1 MPDPASPV
9 PARAPLALRVLAG
22 LGLSTAI
29 LIVALVLLELG
40 GLVLPALSREA
51 LDPDAL
57 AMRNARV
64 QAHPYLAYAGKPGF
78 SSDLRAQGL
87 QQVSHNALGFRGKE
101 TTWEKPPGV
110 FRIACLGGSSTY
122 GQSESSDDAI
132 WPARLEVLL
141 NEGAPADAPRVEVIN
156 AGCQGY
162 STFESLINLELRVV
176 DLEPDLV
183 LVYHGINDMRCALYR
198 DPVRDNT
205 HWRAVWP
212 VERPSRLEQ
221 LVQASTTFRFLR
233 SLDDGWIHRRS
244 QLGSYV
250 IVAFD
255 PVADQYHKSDPPTL
269 GFDNV
274 RRNLQSIVAVA
285 RAHGGRPIFMTQAMR
300 YSDLDEAPSRDMQT
314 WGLKRVQE
322 LLREVG
328 AEHDVPVLDIA
339 PTIEAEAARQFAAG
353 EVVEVKV
360 RDKVKIQDKVFTSE
374 VHFTDAGS
382 DLMARTVAAALVA
395 GGHVPGRSR

>member
-1 MPDPASPV
+1 MPDH
-9 PARAPLALRVLAG
+9 ARTARTLRLLTG

-29 LIVALVLLELG
+29 LVVAVVLLEIG
-40 GLVLPALSREA
+40 GLFLPALSEEA
-51 LDPDAL
+51 LDPVAG
-57 AMRNARV
+57 AMKNSRV
-64 QAHPYLAYAGKPGF
+64 QAHPYLAYASRPGF
-78 SSDLRAQGL
+78 SIDQRAQGG
-87 QQVSHNALGFRGKE
+87 QQVSHNSLGFRGKE

-122 GQSESSDDAI
+122 GQSESCDDAL

-141 NEGAPADAPRVEVIN
+141 NQDAAPGAPRVEVIN

-162 STFESLINLELRVV
+162 STFESMINLELRVV
-176 DLEPDLV
+176 DFEPDLV

-198 DPVRDNT
+198 QPVRDNT

-221 LVQASTTFRFLR
+221 LVQASTTFRFIR
-233 SLDDGWIHRRS
+233 SLDDGWIVRRR

-255 PVADQYHKSDPPTL
+255 PVADQYFKSDPPAL
-269 GFDNV
+269 GFDNI
-274 RRNLQSIVAVA
+274 RRNLQSIVAVS
-285 RAHGGRPIFMTQAMR
+285 RTHGAKPIFLTQAMR
-300 YSDLDEAPSRDMQT
+300 YSDLDLAPSREMQT
-314 WGLKRVQE
+314 WGLQRVKE

-328 AEHDVPVLDIA
+328 GELDVPVLDIA
-339 PTIEAEAARQFAAG
+339 PTIEAEAARQLAAG
-353 EVVEVKV
+353 EVVEVKG
-360 RDKVKIQDKVFTSE
+360 KVQDLVFTSE

-382 DLMARTVAAALVA
+382 DLMARTLAAALVA
-395 GGHVPGRSR
+395 GSHVPGR

>member
-1 MPDPASPV
+1 MADPSPR
-9 PARAPLALRVLAG
+9 PSARAPLALRLLAG
-22 LGLSTAI
+22 LGVSTAV
-29 LIVALVLLELG
+29 LVVAVVLLELG
-40 GLVLPALSREA
+40 GLVLPALSKEA
-51 LDPDAL
+51 LDPEAL
-57 AMRNARV
+57 AMKHARV
-64 QAHPYLAYAGKPGF
+64 GPHPYLAYANRPGF
-78 SSDLRAQGL
+78 STDRRAEGG
-87 QQVSHNALGFRGKE
+87 QQISHNSLGFRGRE
-101 TTWEKPPGV
+101 FPVVKPQGV

-122 GQSESSDDAI
+122 GQSESSDDVI

-141 NEGAPADAPRVEVIN
+141 NENAPADAPRVEVIN

-176 DLEPDLV
+176 DLQPDVV

-198 DPVRDNT
+198 EPVRDNT

-212 VERPSRLEQ
+212 VERPSRLEE

-233 SLDDGWIHRRS
+233 HLDDSWIRRRS

-255 PVADQYHKSDPPTL
+255 PVADQYYKTDPPAQ
-269 GFDNV
+269 GFDNI
-274 RRNLQSIVAVA
+274 RRNLRSIAAVA
-285 RAHGGRPIFMTQAMR
+285 RAHGAKPIFMTQAMR
-300 YSDLDEAPSRDMQT
+300 YSDLELAPSRDMQA

-328 AEHDVPVLDIA
+328 AEREVPVLDIA
-339 PTIEAEAARQFAAG
+339 PVIEAEAARQLAAG
-353 EVVEVKV
+353 ETIEVKG
-360 RDKVKIQDKVFTSE
+360 KLQDRVFTSE

-382 DLMARTVAAALVA
+382 ELMARTVAAALVG
-395 GGHVPGRSR
+395 GGHVPGR

>member
-1 MPDPASPV
+1 MPDPAV
-9 PARAPLALRVLAG
+9 PAPARPPLALRLLAG
-22 LGLSTAI
+22 LGLSTAV
-29 LIVALVLLELG
+29 LIVGVVVLEIA
-40 GLVLPALSREA
+40 GLFVPALSEEA
-51 LDPDAL
+51 LDPEAEAL
-57 AMRNARV
+57 KHARNR
-64 QAHPYLAYAGKPGF
+64 AHPYLAYANVPDF
-78 SSDLRAQGL
+78 RVDRRAEGG
-87 QQVSHNALGFRGKE
+87 QQVSHNSLGFRGRE
-101 TTWEKPPGV
+101 ISVAKPPGV

-122 GQSESSDDAI
+122 GQSESSDEAI

-141 NEGAPADAPRVEVIN
+141 NEDAPAGAPRVEVIN

-198 DPVRDNT
+198 TPVSDNT

-212 VERPSRLEQ
+212 VERPSRIEE

-233 SLDDGWIHRRS
+233 SFDDSWIFRRR

-250 IVAFD
+250 IVEFD
-255 PVADQYHKSDPPTL
+255 PVADQYAKADPPAQ
-269 GFDNV
+269 GFDNI

-285 RAHGGRPIFMTQAMR
+285 RAHGAQPIFLTQAMR
-300 YSDLDEAPSRDMQT
+300 YSDLDEAPSKDMQT
-314 WGLKRVQE
+314 WGLGRVKE

-328 AEHDVPVLDIA
+328 AERDVPVLDIA
-339 PTIEAEAARQFAAG
+339 PAIESEAARQLAAG
-353 EVVEVKV
+353 ETVVVKKRV
-360 RDKVKIQDKVFTSE
+360 QDLVFTNE

-382 DLMARTVAAALVA
+382 DLMARTLLAALLE
-395 GGHVPGRSR
+395 GEHVPGR